1 MGLHNKRQDKILF
14 IQPQTHMGK
23 MLKPLQSE
31 QANSWH
37 LCALQQGTKKLLTKL
52 SPFLCTIR
60 TC

>member
-1 MGLHNKRQDKILF
+1 MDGQDENNRREWGYIIKDKILF

-37 LCALQQGTKKLLTKL
+37 LCALQQGTKN
-52 SPFLCTIR
+52 
-60 TC
+60 